1 MKHHRLFITLLLTAL
16 AAQATLAD
24 DIKVVG
30 QNLQNFFYS
39 LDRGRTQGNGS
50 ISMSNYDT
58 EAGRTKKL
66 NAICNTLAPYQADIY
81 AFNEVECCEEVM
93 ALLAQRMGEYTGL
106 IYRYATDGLTYDK
119 SSEPDG
125 SIKSGFIYNA
135 ATIEPIGEN
144 LSTAIGYSHVY
155 PATMRMQTFKSI
167 ASGEAFTLSMNH
179 FKASTSTDAEYDITQ
194 RESNS
199 ISLLKGLDQA
209 IWDPDILVMGDL
221 NSEMGEQC
229 LNNLVDAA
237 YEEQILKYE
246 GSTAASH
253 WYSAEG
259 SLIDHV
265 FANSTMAAQIT
276 DAHML
281 YVANP
286 HSTGNYNTAYSD
298 HDPYLVTLRLQAQPE
313 AAYGYRKATA
323 VQAGK
328 TYLLVA
334 NNSKAADPVDV
345 NKGYEYQT
353 VTTVTPTNDAIT
365 MPTAKNAFKFE
376 DDGNGNYRIKDYYG
390 RYFYLYYNSGSSSYN
405 YSTNARNKADAHVHS
420 ITSQSDGTFLI
431 QNTTAGYRLLFQD
444 SYNTWSWRS
453 WTSLY
458 NGQYWP
464 TLWEYDPTYVPTS
477 ITELPVYTQPT
488 TTRKVVEHGRLV
500 IIAPNGSRYNMQSI
514 ELR

>member
-1 MKHHRLFITLLLTAL
+1 MKHPRLFITLLLTAL
-16 AAQATLAD
+16 TAQATQAD

-39 LDRGRTQGNGS
+39 LDRGRTQGNGV
-50 ISMSNYDT
+50 SMSNYNT

-66 NAICNTLAPYQADIY
+66 NAICSTLSQYQADVY

-93 ALLAQRMGEYTGL
+93 QLLAQRMGEHTGL
-106 IYRYATDGLTYDK
+106 IYRYVADGLTYDK
-119 SSEPDG
+119 ASEPDG
-125 SIKSGFIYNA
+125 SIKSGFIYNS
-135 ATIEPIGEN
+135 ATIEPVGDN

-155 PATMRMQTFKSI
+155 PATMRMQTFKSK

-179 FKASTSTDAEYDITQ
+179 FKASTSADADYDITQ
-194 RESNS
+194 REGNS

-209 IWDPDILVMGDL
+209 IWDPDILILGDL
-221 NSEMGEQC
+221 NSVMGEQC
-229 LNNLVDAA
+229 LNNLVDAG
-237 YEEQILKYE
+237 YEEQILKYHPDDY
-246 GSTAASH
+246 SH
-253 WYSAEG
+253 WYDYTK
-259 SLIDHV
+259 SLIDHA
-265 FANSTMAAQIT
+265 FANKTMAAQIT
-276 DAHML
+276 DAHIE
-281 YVANP
+281 YVANKQ
-286 HSTGNYNTAYSD
+286 SVGNYYAYSD
-298 HDPYLVTLRLQAQPE
+298 HDPYVVTLRLQAQPE

-334 NNSKAADPVDV
+334 NNSKAANPVDV

-453 WTSLY
+453 WTSLN

-464 TLWEYDPTYVPTS
+464 SLWEYDPAYVPTS
-477 ITELPVYTQPT
+477 ITEIPVYTQPT
-488 TTRKVVEHGRLV
+488 TTHKVMERGRLV
-500 IIAPNGSRYNMQSI
+500 IITPNGSRYNVQGI